1 MDEENYMIKTPEP
14 QHDRL
19 HQVVTPYARAN
30 ARLYSKKSKGNFP
43 REYHVVSTAKAKQ
56 AKETKLLVYGFKLK
70 TEKLEKIK

>member
-1 MDEENYMIKTPEP
+1 MIKTPEP
-14 QHDRL
+14 LHDRL

-56 AKETKLLVYGFKLK
+56 AKETNITYIWLQTKNGK
-70 TEKLEKIK
+70 TRKNKMK